1 MTIEAKV
8 VKELRERTGVGMM
21 DCKKALLETDGDLDK
36 AVEFLRK
43 AGQAKADKKS
53 SRIAAEGIIVLKEL
67 DDLYAII
74 EVNSETDFVA
84 KDQNFTHFSDLVVQL
99 ILEHQPKNIEDLMKI
114 EVNGSSLEEIRKEL
128 VSKVGENISVRRFSL
143 LRTKNMVS
151 QYSHMGRIGVMVEI
165 KGDNQ
170 TIANDISM
178 QIAAS
183 APQYI
188 DIDDIPEVEL
198 NKEREI
204 LVAQALQE
212 GKSEDIVEKMVDGRL
227 RKHLSEITLV
237 GQSFIKDTDITV
249 GSLLSS
255 SSIEVIS
262 FIRYE
267 LGEGITKKQ
276 EDFVAE
282 VMAQASQ

>member
-53 SRIAAEGIIVLKEL
+53 SRVAAEGIIVLKES
-67 DDLYAII
+67 DDLYAIA

-84 KDQNFTHFSDLVVQL
+84 KDENFTNFTNLVMQL
-99 ILEHQPKNIEDLMKI
+99 ILQYQPKNLEDLMNV
-114 EVNGSSLEEIRKEL
+114 EFNGSSLEEVRKEL
-128 VSKVGENISVRRFSL
+128 VSKVGENISVRRFAL
-143 LRTKNMVS
+143 LKTNNIVS

-165 KGDNQ
+165 NGDNHS
-170 TIANDISM
+170 IANDISM

-188 DIDDIPEVEL
+188 DIGDIPEAEL

-204 LVAQALQE
+204 LAAQALQE
-212 GKSEDIVEKMVDGRL
+212 GKPEDIVEKIVDGRL

-237 GQSFIKDTDITV
+237 GQNFIKNTDITV

-255 SSIEVIS
+255 SSVEVIS
-262 FIRYE
+262 YIRYE
-267 LGEGITKKQ
+267 LGEGIIKKQ

>member
-1 MTIEAKV
+1 MRIEAKV

-53 SRIAAEGIIVLKEL
+53 SRVAAEGIIVLKES
-67 DDLYAII
+67 DDLYAIA

-84 KDQNFTHFSDLVVQL
+84 KDENFTNFTNLVMQL
-99 ILEHQPKNIEDLMKI
+99 ILQYQPKNLEDLMNV
-114 EVNGSSLEEIRKEL
+114 EFNGSSLEEVRKEL
-128 VSKVGENISVRRFSL
+128 VSKVGENISVRRFAL
-143 LRTKNMVS
+143 LKTNNIVS

-165 KGDNQ
+165 NGDNHS
-170 TIANDISM
+170 IASDISM

-188 DIDDIPEVEL
+188 DIGDIPEAEL

-212 GKSEDIVEKMVDGRL
+212 GKPEDIVQKIVDGRL

-237 GQSFIKDTDITV
+237 GQNFIKDTDITV

-255 SSIEVIS
+255 SSVEVIS
-262 FIRYE
+262 YIRYE
-267 LGEGITKKQ
+267 LGEGIIKKQ

>member
-1 MTIEAKV
+1 MRIEAKV

-53 SRIAAEGIIVLKEL
+53 SRVAAEGIIVLKES
-67 DDLYAII
+67 DDLYAIA

-84 KDQNFTHFSDLVVQL
+84 KDENFTNFTNLVMQL
-99 ILEHQPKNIEDLMKI
+99 ILQYQPKNLEDLMNV
-114 EVNGSSLEEIRKEL
+114 EFNGSSLEEVRKEL
-128 VSKVGENISVRRFSL
+128 VSKVGENISVRRFAL
-143 LRTKNMVS
+143 LKTNNIVS

-165 KGDNQ
+165 NGDNHS
-170 TIANDISM
+170 IANDISM

-188 DIDDIPEVEL
+188 DIGDIPEAEL

-212 GKSEDIVEKMVDGRL
+212 GKPEDIVEKIVDGRL

-237 GQSFIKDTDITV
+237 GQNFIKDTDITV

-255 SSIEVIS
+255 SSVEVIS
-262 FIRYE
+262 YIRYE
-267 LGEGITKKQ
+267 LGEGIIKKQ

>member
-128 VSKVGENISVRRFSL
+128 GSKVGENISVRRFSL

-267 LGEGITKKQ
+267 LGEGISKKQ

>member
-1 MTIEAKV
+1 
-8 VKELRERTGVGMM
+8 
-21 DCKKALLETDGDLDK
+21 
-36 AVEFLRK
+36 
-43 AGQAKADKKS
+43 
-53 SRIAAEGIIVLKEL
+53 
-67 DDLYAII
+67 
-74 EVNSETDFVA
+74 
-84 KDQNFTHFSDLVVQL
+84 
-99 ILEHQPKNIEDLMKI
+99 
-114 EVNGSSLEEIRKEL
+114 
-128 VSKVGENISVRRFSL
+128 
-143 LRTKNMVS
+143 
-151 QYSHMGRIGVMVEI
+151 MVEI

>member
-198 NKEREI
+198 NKEREM

-212 GKSEDIVEKMVDGRL
+212 GKSEDIVEKMVYD
-227 RKHLSEITLV
+227 K
-237 GQSFIKDTDITV
+237 
-249 GSLLSS
+249 
-255 SSIEVIS
+255 IS
-262 FIRYE
+262 HQRI
-267 LGEGITKKQ
+267 
-276 EDFVAE
+276 
-282 VMAQASQ
+282 